1 MHADKSNRKDS
12 IASADRKAVQADQK
26 SSDSNPDVTSVAQHI
41 IKGLQKKADLRPSS
55 RGIGDIQR
63 MADFRMSKSDRSGI
77 IVQPKLTIGE
87 PGDPYEKEADKIAT
101 EVVRDMHV
109 SGGAVNAKE
118 DAGVSIQKKALE
130 EEELQMKPSLS
141 ASGQM
146 MPSVQL
152 SEDSGSGE
160 APADFESAVNAAK
173 GSGQTLD
180 EDTSEQ
186 MGSAMGSDFSGVK
199 VHTDSNSDQLS
210 RSIEARAFTTGSDI
224 FFRKGEYDPG
234 SKPGQELLAHE
245 LTHVVQQGA
254 AGSTKD
260 TPVQKK
266 SVDGIQRAMEP
277 AYVNDT
283 AQLHQVDSTGVDNGV
298 VRGGK
303 KFRAGDEIEADQ
315 SVHVGPSNEWI
326 AAQGGG
332 KTGYLR
338 TGKVVMKSLLSATS
352 DPVDESS
359 PKADGF
365 SEFTDLLG
373 GSNDTASG
381 GVEAGYLK
389 EVSDGF
395 LKSPEAPPSLDGKE
409 APAPKSNGDA
419 ESAKSGLDI
428 ASGVGDGLTGLFG
441 MIASAKELI
450 SGNNDKWE
458 NLEQGFGFVS
468 STAKGASGVNKVV
481 DSIAKST
488 GSEKGAGESDTA
500 GKYLGAIADGLGAV
514 KDSALGVIGLYKLY
528 KVKSDSKA
536 KDAAAVFKS
545 FTNAAL
551 SAAKVAKNAYDLIGN
566 GIPMALVYTIPA
578 LSIAVSAINVIIRLA
593 DAFKAGGMKE
603 EMEGLA
609 NTDRSKVATDL
620 GVPLPTEANV
630 DSSPVFYGDRR
641 GTFPHYKTYFRTR
654 KEVRAGVK
662 NINAQAE
669 AEKQPLADKI
679 ASANVV
685 ATSAANKT
693 SGINDHKTAIDEIN
707 ASVPVSVSKSQDLI
721 KAGVDARNT
730 ALDEIKVSVS
740 ESVTKYQSRLT
751 KYSNPFDISLNRD
764 DALKEI
770 REIIYNKPLLS
781 DEDKAALYT
790 AIASNK
796 MEDFTA
802 PFADMTS
809 NYSNPSDISL
819 KTAEALAEIKG
830 VIDGKGSLTV
840 ADKTELYKA
849 IESKRL
855 EDFSADITTTSEQ
868 RQLAFLAGV
877 YGEVK
882 AEVDAAGHLEADEK
896 DSIKTELSTP
906 VSAAEYTS
914 RVVIPLTT
922 KSEGLLTAKGL
933 AKLNSIIS
941 ASTLPG
947 VSQAKFIADIGTPN
961 TQADFDQKI
970 KVLAQKDVHIDQ
982 YELGDKMAEI
992 NDKRKVSGWTDVV
1005 LELVSIAG
1013 DITTIAVGAT
1023 GIGAAIGQGIKAG
1036 AAGAKAVHAGSK
1048 FVQKAYRDKGA
1059 GDGDKSTST
1068 KHKEYVNHAK
1078 FIYKQIAALQVGD
1091 TAREKQLEKYV
1102 RATGVNYEMWQSLRY
1117 NPQDQL
1123 EMMVDA
1129 MKKRS

>member
-1 MHADKSNRKDS
+1 MHAEKSIDKKGTTAAERKNGTPRSDGLATALD
-12 IASADRKAVQADQK
+12 AS
-26 SSDSNPDVTSVAQHI
+26 SVASQSI
-41 IKGLQKKADLRPSS
+41 NFLQKKAIAGNSS
-55 RGIGDIQR
+55 KKIEDIQR
-63 MADFRMSKSDRSGI
+63 KADMRHPPNAGFGI
-77 IVQPKLTIGE
+77 TVQPKLTIGE

-109 SGGAVNAKE
+109 SGGAVNAQE
-118 DAGVSIQKKALE
+118 DTGVSIQKKGLQ

-152 SEDSGSGE
+152 SEETGSGE

-173 GSGQTLD
+173 GSGQSLD
-180 EDTSEQ
+180 EDTSER

-210 RSIEARAFTTGSDI
+210 RSIQARAFTTGSDV

-254 AGSTKD
+254 AGPNND

-266 SVDGIQRAMEP
+266 SVDIIQRVMEP
-277 AYVNDT
+277 AYVNDA
-283 AQLHQVDSTGVDNGV
+283 AQLHTVDVTTGEDKGV

-315 SVHVGPSNEWI
+315 SQLAGPNDEWI
-326 AAQGGG
+326 NASGGG

-338 TGKVVMKSLLSATS
+338 MGKVVMKSLLSPTS
-352 DPVDESS
+352 DPADESS
-359 PKADGF
+359 PKSEGF

-373 GSNDTASG
+373 GGNDTASG

-389 EVSDGF
+389 EVSGGF
-395 LKSPEAPPSLDGKE
+395 LKSPEAPSTDGGE
-409 APAPKSNGDA
+409 APAPKAPGDA
-419 ESAKSGLDI
+419 ESVKSGFDI

-441 MIASAKELI
+441 MIASAKELT

-468 STAKGASGVNKVV
+468 SSAKGASGVNKVV

-545 FTNAAL
+545 FTSAAL

-593 DAFKAGGMKE
+593 DAFKAGDMKA

-609 NTDRSKVATDL
+609 NSDRTLVADSL
-620 GVPLPTEANV
+620 GVQLPTEENV
-630 DSSPVFYGDRR
+630 DASPVFFGDRR
-641 GTFPHYKTYFRTR
+641 GTFPYYKTYFRTR
-654 KEVRAGVK
+654 KEVRTAVK

-679 ASANVV
+679 ASATAL
-685 ATSAANKT
+685 ATSAASKS
-693 SGINDHKTAIDEIN
+693 SGINAHKTDIDEIN
-707 ASVPVSVSKSQDLI
+707 ASVPVSVTKSQDLI

-730 ALDEIKVSVS
+730 AMDEIKVSVS
-740 ESVTKYQSRLT
+740 ASVTKYQNRLT
-751 KYSNPFDISLNRD
+751 KYSNSFDISLNRD

-770 REIIYNKPLLS
+770 RENIYNNASLS
-781 DEDKAALYT
+781 DEDKAALYS

-802 PFADMTS
+802 PFDVMTS
-809 NYSNPSDISL
+809 NYSNPADISL
-819 KTAEALAEIKG
+819 KTTEALAEIQAA
-830 VIDGKGSLTV
+830 IDAKATLTA
-840 ADKTELYKA
+840 ADKAALISA
-849 IESKRL
+849 IASNKL
-855 EDFSADITTTSEQ
+855 EDFAGNVTTTVEQ
-868 RQLAFLAGV
+868 RKQAFLAGV
-877 YGEVK
+877 FGEVGR
-882 AEVDAAGHLEADEK
+882 EVDSAGSLEADEK
-896 DSIKTELSTP
+896 TSIKAELSNP
-906 VSAAEYTS
+906 GSAAEYTS
-914 RVVIPLTT
+914 RVVTPLTT

-933 AKLNSIIS
+933 AKLNAIIS
-941 ASTLPG
+941 GSTLPG
-947 VSQAKFIADIGTPN
+947 VSQAKFIADIGTAN
-961 TQADFDQKI
+961 NKVEFDGKLDQLK
-970 KVLAQKDVHIDQ
+970 QKDIQIDQ

-992 NDKRKVSGWTDVV
+992 NDKRKVSGWTDVI

-1023 GIGAAIGQGIKAG
+1023 GIGAAIGQGMKAG

-1048 FVQKAYRDKGA
+1048 FVQKAYRDSGA
-1059 GDGDKSTST
+1059 SDGEKSTST
-1068 KHKEYVNHAK
+1068 KHSEYVNHAK
-1078 FIYKQIAALQVGD
+1078 FIYKQIAALRAGD
-1091 TAREKQLEKYV
+1091 TAREQQLEKYV
-1102 RATGVNYEMWQSLRY
+1102 RATGVNYEMWQSLKY